1 MIRINRQT
9 DYAVR
14 VILAL
19 AKRGRGARLASKT
32 IQQEMLIPPA
42 LMMRVVAHL
51 SKNKIIN
58 TFPGREGGLMLSR
71 AASKITL
78 KDIVEAFEGPVL
90 LSQCM
95 KPNGNDDCPFES
107 DCPVRSKWDRVQAA
121 MMRELAMIDFDVLSQ
136 EAEGIP
142 SGA

>member
-19 AKRGRGARLASKT
+19 AKRGSGARLSSKT

-51 SKNKIIN
+51 SKSEIIK

-78 KDIVEAFEGPVL
+78 KDIVEAFEGPVF

-95 KPNGNDDCPFES
+95 KPNCEDDCPFQA
-107 DCPVRSKWDRVQAA
+107 DCPVRSKWGRAQAA
-121 MMRELAMIDFDVLSQ
+121 MLRELAMIDFDRLSQ
-136 EAEGIP
+136 ETVEDPLVA
-142 SGA
+142 